1 MSDLLDGYH
10 DGRIDERDEL
20 PPSLSNRSSLYQFG
34 WLNGRDDR
42 RNSPRATAKVLRQQL
57 EELESADE

>member
-10 DGRIDERDEL
+10 DGRIDERDDL
-20 PPSLSNRSSLYQFG
+20 PPSLSNRSPLYQFG

-42 RNSPRATAKVLRQQL
+42 RNSPRAPAEILRRQL